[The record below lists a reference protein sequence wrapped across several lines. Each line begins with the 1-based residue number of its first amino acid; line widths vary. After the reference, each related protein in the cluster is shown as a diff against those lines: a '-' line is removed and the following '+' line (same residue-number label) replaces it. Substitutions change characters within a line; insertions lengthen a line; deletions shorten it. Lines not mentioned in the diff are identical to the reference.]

1 MAIQEITGVIIDK
14 GTDFSVSFLINAFD
28 GNPLDLSS
36 YTPVAK
42 IRKYP
47 GSPSYATFTAVA
59 LGAIGYISL
68 QMGKA
73 DTQNL
78 KTGRNYFD
86 VLLANEFE
94 TIKAVRGTIMVEG
107 TSDSN

>member
-1 MAIQEITGVIIDK
+1 MAVQEITSIIIDK
-14 GTDFSVSFLINAFD
+14 GTDFSVSFLISAFD

-36 YTPVAK
+36 YTPIAK

-47 GSPSYATFTAVA
+47 SSPSYATFIAAT

-86 VLLANEFE
+86 VLLINEFE
-94 TIKAVRGTIMVEG
+94 TIKAVRGTIMVEE
-107 TSDSN
+107 TAAR